1 MDELDDLMTELR
13 AGAQRDDA
21 SEPITAP
28 RRRLPGR
35 RVLVTG
41 GAGVLALLLTAGLA
55 AQFFPGGAS
64 PMATPAPLPTHTTVA
79 VDPNPADMFSTPTPL
94 QWQPVIE
101 QLDRRRGLAFIKRD
115 QWMLMQVDALE
126 SPALASDQALI
137 NSLKDEGAYVRSFPL
152 RVLSVTEQY
161 VTVGE
166 RHPRAML
173 TVTDVLGAYDIVD
186 AQGKVLR
193 HVPARGERTWNVAL
207 QSTLASGWLYS
218 SSVSAVSR

>member
-13 AGAQRDDA
+13 AGAQRDTPGA
-21 SEPITAP
+21 PLPTA
-28 RRRLPGR
+28 RRRLPSR

-41 GAGVLALLLTAGLA
+41 AAGTLALLLTLGLGTRFL
-55 AQFFPGGAS
+55 QPGTEPGA
-64 PMATPAPLPTHTTVA
+64 MTAPLPTHTTVT
-79 VDPNPADMFSTPTPL
+79 VDPDSADMFSTPTPL

-101 QLDRRRGLAFIKRD
+101 QLDRRRGLAFIARD
-115 QWMLMQVDALE
+115 ALMLLSVDALE

-137 NSLKDEGAYVRSFPL
+137 TSLKEEGAYVRSFPL

-186 AQGKVLR
+186 GQGKVLR

-207 QSTLASGWLYS
+207 QSTLASGWLFA
-218 SSVSAVSR
+218 SAVSAASR